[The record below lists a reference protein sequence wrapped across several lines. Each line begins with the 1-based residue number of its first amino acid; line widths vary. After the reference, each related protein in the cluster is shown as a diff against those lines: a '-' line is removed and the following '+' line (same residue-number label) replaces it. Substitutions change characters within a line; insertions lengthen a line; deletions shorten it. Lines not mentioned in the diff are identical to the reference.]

1 MPRKVLVVFGTRPE
15 CIKLAPVVAELRR
28 RPTQFET
35 FVCVTGQHR
44 EMLQQT
50 LTAFDFAPDE
60 DLAVMRPNQDLSELA
75 ALLLTGLARTIRTF
89 APDLVLVQG
98 DTTTAFVGALA
109 AFYQRVAVG
118 HVEAGLRSYRRYNPF
133 PEEGN
138 RKLIGALADLHFA
151 PTQRAADAL
160 LREGIDPAQ
169 IHITGNTVVDALL
182 TLKARLDTPAGAELV
197 SGEIR
202 AIAGEPGDL
211 VLITCHRRESFGDDL
226 AAICRAIRRI
236 ALAHPSVRFVFP
248 VHLNPNV
255 REQVMPLLG
264 AVPNIRLLE
273 PLGYI
278 DFIFLLARSVLAL
291 SDSGGIQEEAPSF
304 GVPVLVLRKTTERQE
319 GIDAGFAELVGAD
332 EELIV
337 ARAATYL
344 QNSSRE
350 LGTKA
355 NPYGNGDASKKIV
368 DTICGTSFAN

>member
-15 CIKLAPVVAELRR
+15 CIKLAPVVTELRR
-28 RPTQFET
+28 RPAQFET

-50 LTAFDFAPDE
+50 LTAFDLVPDE
-60 DLAVMRPNQDLSELA
+60 DLAAMRPNQDLSELA
-75 ALLLTGLARTIRTF
+75 ALLITGLAGTIRTF
-89 APDLVLVQG
+89 KPDLVLVQG
-98 DTTTAFVGALA
+98 DTTTAFAGALA
-109 AFYQRVAVG
+109 AFYQRVPVG

-182 TLKARLDTPAGAELV
+182 ALKARLDTPAGAELV
-197 SGEIR
+197 SADIR
-202 AIAGEPGDL
+202 AIGGEPGDL

-236 ALAHPSVRFVFP
+236 ALAHPTVRFVFP

-264 AVPNIRLLE
+264 GVQNIRLLE

-278 DFIFLLARSVLAL
+278 DFIFLLARAVLAL

-337 ARAATYL
+337 GKAEAHL
-344 QNSSRE
+344 QQAPHN
-350 LGTKA
+350 LNTKI
-355 NPYGNGDASKKIV
+355 NPYGNGDASVRIV
-368 DTICGTSFAN
+368 EAILGTVASA

>member
-1 MPRKVLVVFGTRPE
+1 MSRRILVVFGTRPE

-28 RPTQFET
+28 RPAEFET

-50 LTAFDFAPDE
+50 LTAFDLVPDE
-60 DLAVMRPNQDLSELA
+60 DLALMRPNQDLSELA
-75 ALLLTGLARTIRTF
+75 ALLISSLAGTIRTF
-89 APDLVLVQG
+89 KPDLVLVQG
-98 DTTTAFVGALA
+98 DTTTAFAGALA
-109 AFYQRVAVG
+109 AFYQRVLVG

-169 IHITGNTVVDALL
+169 IHVTGNTVVDALL
-182 TLKARLDTPAGAELV
+182 ALKARLDTPAGAELV

-202 AIAGEPGDL
+202 AIGGEPGDL

-236 ALAHPSVRFVFP
+236 ALAHPGVRFVFP

-264 AVPNIRLLE
+264 GVPNIRLLE
-273 PLGYI
+273 PLGYV

-337 ARAATYL
+337 ARADAYL
-344 QNSSRE
+344 KQTSLALS
-350 LGTKA
+350 TKT
-355 NPYGNGDASKKIV
+355 NPYGDGDASSKIV
-368 DTICGTSFAN
+368 AAILGTPPSV